1 MASYEQTG
9 KKKLWSVRFREVGDD
24 GLEHNARLSGYQTKK
39 EAERAYLEHVHGR
52 EKRRPKAVDANDPLF
67 SALVDEFLAFKDRRV
82 KESSYVAMASIFK
95 RHITPTFGQMTVRQ
109 IRPADIE
116 AWQAQKASLS
126 PAYRETMRTY
136 LGSILQY
143 ASDYYDIPNAIKKVP
158 PLRDKKAD
166 VVREKP
172 KVKHYEP
179 DELSALLAAA
189 DEEPFRTIIWCIAYL
204 GCRKGEAL
212 ALTWKDISET
222 DRSVHIRK
230 TVTKKT
236 RDKAY
241 AITTPKS
248 KASIRDIPVSDAFLQ
263 RMREYL
269 AWQEREMPGE
279 YVFAGSRPL
288 PEKSLDNKFR
298 EAAIKAGVPILSTKA
313 LRHTCVS
320 ILHSRGVDWIVI
332 SHRLG
337 HSSVRITMEIYAHLL
352 REDED
357 RSRNVMDT
365 IM

>member
-9 KKKLWSVRFREVGDD
+9 KKKLWSVRFREIGAD
-24 GLEHNARLSGYQTKK
+24 GREHNTRLSGFRTKK
-39 EAERAYLEHVHGR
+39 DAERAYLEQVHAT
-52 EKRRPKAVDANDPLF
+52 EKRRAKAVDAANPVF

-136 LGSILQY
+136 LGAILQY

-179 DELSALLAAA
+179 DELSALLAAS

-212 ALTWKDISET
+212 ALTWKDISVT
-222 DRSVHIRK
+222 DRAVHIGK

-241 AITTPKS
+241 TITTPKS
-248 KASIRDIPVSDAFLQ
+248 KSSIRDIPVSDAFLQ
-263 RMREYL
+263 RMREYR
-269 AWQEREMPGE
+269 AWQKREMPGE

-298 EAAIKAGVPILSTKA
+298 EAAVKAGVPILSTKA

-357 RSRNVMDT
+357 RSRDVMDS